1 MRTIATLTEADEQV
15 TDKVSALEILTGQA
29 EKAKLGLESYGV
41 VGMFEEAAR
50 RAGCTAAE
58 IEAANIRG
66 SALHPDRKRRA
77 WVHLASS
84 GRCNYTVS
92 VLRTKAY
99 VRVMDPQS
107 SPNAHTFF
115 RIPAAEF
122 DSGERQVRDGWVIEA
137 WSYEAD
143 RCFFGHLVG

>member
-1 MRTIATLTEADEQV
+1 MSTIATLTEADEQV
-15 TDKVSALEILTGQA
+15 SDKVSALEHLTEQA
-29 EKAKLGLESYGV
+29 EKAALGLEGYGV

-58 IEAANIRG
+58 IEAANVRG
-66 SALHPDRKRRA
+66 SSLHPDRKSHA
-77 WVHLASS
+77 WVHLA
-84 GRCNYTVS
+84 GTAGGYAVAYHRHGDV
-92 VLRTKAY
+92 VL
-99 VRVMDPQS
+99 VLNPE
-107 SPNAHTFF
+107 SPPNREKFY

-122 DSGERQVRDGWVIEA
+122 DSGERHVRDGWVIQA